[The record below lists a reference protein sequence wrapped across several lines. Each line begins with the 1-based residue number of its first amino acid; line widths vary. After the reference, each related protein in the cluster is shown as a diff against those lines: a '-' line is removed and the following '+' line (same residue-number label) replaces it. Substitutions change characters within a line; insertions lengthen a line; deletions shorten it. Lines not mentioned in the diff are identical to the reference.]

1 MTSNARKI
9 MNTDNTAATSSRL
22 VKVWAAL
29 RLRLQR
35 YLSHLNASIDSQPLP
50 RQHRMGAWERSGK
63 DK

>member
-1 MTSNARKI
+1 